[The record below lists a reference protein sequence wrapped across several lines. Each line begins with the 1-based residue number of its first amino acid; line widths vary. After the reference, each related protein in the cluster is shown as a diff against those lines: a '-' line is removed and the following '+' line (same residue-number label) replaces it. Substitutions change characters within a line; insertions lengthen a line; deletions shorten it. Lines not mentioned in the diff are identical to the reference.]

1 VEIFGQKQKFYYL
14 DEKIKKN
21 IFSQSKKNMEEEDEV
36 VEAGPES
43 EEQEEII
50 EMGLPIGMVEEEASV
65 QVGMSVGMVV
75 DYFTTDTTDF
85 VPFVM
90 YESETTNIS
99 GYAPGRCSPFFA
111 MIKSMMGTHTHDF
124 VRLFKMARIPEAHVI
139 KHVPAQQN
147 IFNEETAISIIED
160 CCATRDFTRAA
171 FVCMFQNPHTGKIS
185 AWWSGR
191 NANKYDSKCHMY
203 YALAK
208 TLDLERAADLTK
220 AEEDAI
226 EMFGFIHPLESAT
239 MHLRKMISE

>member
-1 VEIFGQKQKFYYL
+1 
-14 DEKIKKN
+14 
-21 IFSQSKKNMEEEDEV
+21 MEEEDEV
-36 VEAGPES
+36 VEAGPS
-43 EEQEEII
+43 SEEII
-50 EMGLPIGMVEEEASV
+50 DMGQPIGMVEREAAV
-65 QVGMSVGMVV
+65 HVGMSVGMVV

-90 YESETTNIS
+90 YESETTNLS
-99 GYAPGRCSPFFA
+99 GYAPGRCSRFFA
-111 MIKSMMGTHTHDF
+111 MILSMMGTYTHDF

-147 IFNEETAISIIED
+147 VFNEETAISIIED
-160 CCATRDFTRAA
+160 CCATRDFTRPA

-191 NANKYDSKCHMY
+191 NANKYDYKCHMY

-220 AEEDAI
+220 AEEDAV
-226 EMFGFIHPLESAT
+226 EMFGFINPLESAT
-239 MHLRKMISE
+239 FHLRKMMPE